1 MKIINAN
8 ILRDCT
14 LLLDELP
21 RTCCLNFLMYT
32 SELESVEGIVVI
44 HGADD
49 SYYVGAGIAVMTV
62 CSLQWLGFVESLIS
76 ST

>member
-1 MKIINAN
+1 MKMINAN
-8 ILRDCT
+8 ILRDCA

-49 SYYVGAGIAVMTV
+49 SYVGAGIAVMTV
-62 CSLQWLGFVESLIS
+62 SCQ
-76 ST
+76 

>member
-1 MKIINAN
+1 
-8 ILRDCT
+8 
-14 LLLDELP
+14 
-21 RTCCLNFLMYT
+21 MYT